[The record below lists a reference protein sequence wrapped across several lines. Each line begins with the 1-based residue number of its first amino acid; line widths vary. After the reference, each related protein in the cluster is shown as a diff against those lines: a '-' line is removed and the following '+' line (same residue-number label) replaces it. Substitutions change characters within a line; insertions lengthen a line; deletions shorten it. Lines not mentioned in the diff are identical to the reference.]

1 MERKYTIEFYNHTKK
16 DFEDIWNIE
25 YDYLEPDTIAS
36 VEQIMLWDSKN
47 KDINIYVRDIISNC
61 IVGEVT
67 LLPLTDKQFTS
78 FMKNELSDTELNY
91 ETLESYKDN
100 KAYNLLVSVIA
111 IDKRYRCDKLV
122 LDYLLKG
129 MNEKINDL
137 INRGISFKNMCAE
150 GQTKDGQEFIK
161 NFLDLKE
168 KGITKENYKLYSF
181 DDEKEFLKW
190 FEKFPKYIEE
200 YDRKINNRGVLCIQ

>member
-25 YDYLEPDTIAS
+25 YDYLEPDTIAN

-47 KDINIYVRDIISNC
+47 KDINIYVRDVIYNC

-100 KAYNLLVSVIA
+100 KAYNLLVSVVA
-111 IDKRYRCDKLV
+111 IDKRYRGDKLV
-122 LDYLLKG
+122 LDCLLKG

>member
-1 MERKYTIEFYNHTKK
+1 MERKYAIEFYNHTKK
-16 DFEDIWNIE
+16 DFEDIWNIG

-36 VEQIMLWDSKN
+36 VEQIMLWDS
-47 KDINIYVRDIISNC
+47 INIYVRDVISNC

-100 KAYNLLVSVIA
+100 NAYNLLVSVVA

-150 GQTKDGQEFIK
+150 GQTKDGQKFLES
-161 NFLDLKE
+161 FLDLKE
-168 KGITKENYKLYSF
+168 KGLTKEGYKLYSF
-181 DDEKEFLKW
+181 DNRDEFLKW
-190 FEKFPKYIEE
+190 FERFPKYIEE
-200 YDRKINNRGVLCIQ
+200 YDKKIKL

>member
-47 KDINIYVRDIISNC
+47 KDINIYVRDVISNC

-78 FMKNELSDTELNY
+78 FMKNELSDTN
-91 ETLESYKDN
+91 
-100 KAYNLLVSVIA
+100 
-111 IDKRYRCDKLV
+111 
-122 LDYLLKG
+122 
-129 MNEKINDL
+129 
-137 INRGISFKNMCAE
+137 
-150 GQTKDGQEFIK
+150 
-161 NFLDLKE
+161 
-168 KGITKENYKLYSF
+168 
-181 DDEKEFLKW
+181 
-190 FEKFPKYIEE
+190 
-200 YDRKINNRGVLCIQ
+200 